1 MAIYKE
7 HFYTVALGSKTVRQN
22 NCFFSV
28 GEGDKNGD
36 RFSVQCVKDGNVVS
50 MSGNIVLAHFIRS
63 DGTTV
68 EINGGSITGDV
79 ASVTL
84 PASCYTVQGTFN
96 LSIKIV
102 SSGGGTAT
110 TVLLVSGIVEN
121 TTDGSIV
128 DPGNVIPDL
137 ATYTTVVERAEAA
150 VAQLQDFRVSAS
162 QISGINYCI
171 VISTDGSVTAEARTA
186 TPTNQQQVILPTDG
200 YDFLSQVT
208 VNAVAYT
215 ETDNSAGGKTVTIG
229 TAAT

>member
-7 HFYTVALGSKTVRQN
+7 HFATVDLNSQMVTQN
-22 NCFFSV
+22 YYHFSI
-28 GEGDKNGD
+28 GEGDSNGD
-36 RFSVQCVKDGNVVS
+36 RFIVKCVRDGETVPLDGN
-50 MSGNIVLAHFIRS
+50 IIIAHFIRP
-63 DGTTV
+63 DGATV
-68 EINGGSITGDV
+68 EINGGEITGET
-79 ASVTL
+79 ASITL
-84 PASCYTVQGTFN
+84 PASCYAVKGSFN
-96 LSIKIV
+96 LSVKIAG
-102 SSGGGTAT
+102 SGGNPTV
-110 TVLLVSGIVEN
+110 TVLIISGFVAN
-121 TTDGSIV
+121 TTNGTII

-137 ATYTTVVERAEAA
+137 SDYTEAVERAEEA